1 MNASMPLLWTTSACS
16 TVVYQS
22 TIAWNCLVASTACAN
37 FAGTTRRV
45 PFPLAAEL
53 DGIAILL
60 RRRSTRCRGPVSIPP
75 YCSDRHGEQ
84 GERALFRRTQKRHQP
99 ARAPLR
105 ERTGWCRTEESI

>member
-16 TVVYQS
+16 TVMYQS
-22 TIAWNCLVASTACAN
+22 TIAWTCLVASTACAN

-60 RRRSTRCRGPVSIPP
+60 RQRIDPVRAPCRYPS
-75 YCSDRHGEQ
+75 YCSDRHAGQ
-84 GERALFRRTQKRHQP
+84 GERVLFRRTQKDTSRRVPPLGNAP
-99 ARAPLR
+99 A
-105 ERTGWCRTEESI
+105 G

>member
-1 MNASMPLLWTTSACS
+1 MNASMPLLWTISAFS

-60 RRRSTRCRGPVSIPP
+60 RRRIDPV
-75 YCSDRHGEQ
+75 
-84 GERALFRRTQKRHQP
+84 
-99 ARAPLR
+99 RAPCRYFLIAVIDTLDKASECSFGGR
-105 ERTGWCRTEESI
+105 KRTPAGACPP